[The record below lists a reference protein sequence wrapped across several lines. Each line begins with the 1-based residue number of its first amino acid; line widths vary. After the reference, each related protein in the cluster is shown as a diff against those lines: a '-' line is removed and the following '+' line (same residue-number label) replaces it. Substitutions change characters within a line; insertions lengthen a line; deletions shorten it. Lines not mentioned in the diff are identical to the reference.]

1 MPDPTCLCY
10 AYISY
15 PEKLGYGKR
24 HRFGR
29 VSGQITNE
37 ASVLDVMRLVGNAIN
52 EVCDAREVALDIAEA
67 YNEDISAS
75 IAVLNDPDYQDPAL
89 SKMSLEKIE
98 ALVNIA
104 ERIVREFPDT
114 SPEQAKIAIEK
125 GRQEIARL
133 RKICADLD
141 KVLGE

>member
-1 MPDPTCLCY
+1 M
-10 AYISY
+10 
-15 PEKLGYGKR
+15 
-24 HRFGR
+24 
-29 VSGQITNE
+29 SGQITNE
-37 ASVLDVMRLVGNAIN
+37 PSVLDVMRLVGNAIN

-67 YNEDISAS
+67 YNEEISAS

-89 SKMSLEKIE
+89 SRMSLEKVE